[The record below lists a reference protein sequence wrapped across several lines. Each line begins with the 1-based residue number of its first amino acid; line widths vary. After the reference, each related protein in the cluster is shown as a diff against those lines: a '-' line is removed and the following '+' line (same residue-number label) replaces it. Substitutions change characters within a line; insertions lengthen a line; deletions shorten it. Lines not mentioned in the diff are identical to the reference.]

1 MAVYRVTSPSGEVFR
16 VTAPEGASEAQIV
29 AYAQANYAK
38 SNAPKPALPSYGAT
52 DLAANKFTLGL
63 ADKLGAVAT
72 AAGQT
77 IRSGG
82 NFGENYQTAQTGL
95 DAARTQYQE
104 ANPVIDWGTLPLNL
118 AGGGPSLASTA
129 KAIVMGGKGAI
140 GEAAKLGT
148 MFGALGGAGGSRGT
162 LPQQAAQTA
171 ASTGVGAALAP
182 VAAPV
187 VNMASKV
194 AARVTGRAGTQAS
207 RDLTKAGVILTQKLR
222 DQGMTPA
229 QAAMVVQEAHA
240 NGVPLA
246 LMDTGDEMRGLAAA
260 ISRKPGDA
268 RALIR
273 QAVITRQLNQGE
285 RVQGAITRNIGPT
298 VGTATEAQRLEQSA
312 KASAAP
318 LYEQAYAAGVV
329 DDPVI
334 NALVQHPEMQS
345 AIASGKQIHADE
357 TFMANA
363 KGEPPPAP
371 LPEDGV
377 DVRTLDYAKRAL
389 DRKIDAAYSGD
400 SAGKLQL
407 PMLKELRSTM
417 LGALDKAV
425 PEFAA
430 ARAAYGGPMQ
440 AAEALTMGKAA
451 INKSADDIAAEIA
464 DLSASQLA
472 QYRLGHRSAMADLV
486 DSKGFT
492 ADNVNALIG
501 SAKKQKVLA
510 ELYGGE
516 ANLTRLLKTLEQE
529 RQGGLTYKAVDTGS
543 PTAPRL
549 AEDADLASIGAE
561 TAIRALGGQSMW
573 GNFMSAIGQLYSYG
587 GSKAAARIQNQLAT
601 AISEKSPVA
610 IRAAVNAANKS
621 AKQAAIASHVSRRTA
636 SVATA
641 PVGTIAVDRSAQNR

>member
-1 MAVYRVTSPSGEVFR
+1 MADNWPGTVVGGEWPG
-16 VTAPEGASEAQIV
+16 TAVS
-29 AYAQANYAK
+29 K
-38 SNAPKPALPSYGAT
+38 PKTMRYGAT

-72 AAGQT
+72 AVGDT
-77 IRSGG
+77 IRNGG
-82 NFGENYQTAQTGL
+82 NFGDNYQTAQTGL
-95 DAARTQYQE
+95 DAAREQYQ
-104 ANPVIDWGTLPLNL
+104 AAHPVVDWGTLPLNL
-118 AGGGPSLASTA
+118 AGGGPSLANTA

-140 GEAAKLGT
+140 GEAAKMGT

-171 ASTGVGAALAP
+171 ASTGAGAVLAP

-187 VNMASKV
+187 ANAVGKV

-207 RDLTKAGVILTQKLR
+207 RDLAKAGVILTQKLR

-285 RVQGAITRNIGPT
+285 RVQGAIARDIGPT
-298 VGTATEAQRLEQSA
+298 VGTSTEAARLEQSA
-312 KASAAP
+312 KAAAAP
-318 LYEQAYAAGVV
+318 LYERAYASGLV
-329 DDPVI
+329 DDPTV
-334 NALVQHPEMQS
+334 NALQAHPLMRD
-345 AIASGKQIHADE
+345 AIETGRKIHADDK
-357 TFMANA
+357 FLAYV
-363 KGEPPPAP
+363 KGETPPPDLPQAAPAPEGAASPPAP
-371 LPEDGV
+371 V

-400 SAGKLQL
+400 SAAKMQL
-407 PMLKELRSTM
+407 PILRELRST
-417 LGALDKAV
+417 LIDALDKAV
-425 PEFAA
+425 PDYAA

-440 AAEALTMGKAA
+440 AAEALKLGKAA

-464 DLSASQLA
+464 NLSPSELA
-472 QYRLGHRSAMADLV
+472 QYRLGHRSAMSDLV

-516 ANLTRLLKTLEQE
+516 ANLQRLLKTLEQE

-549 AEDADLASIGAE
+549 AEDADLA
-561 TAIRALGGQSMW
+561 AISGQAAVRALGGQSAWHNIMT
-573 GNFMSAIGQLYSYG
+573 AIGQIYSYG

-610 IRAAVNAANKS
+610 IRAAVNAANKA

-636 SVATA
+636 AVTTA
-641 PVGTIAVDRSAQNR
+641 PVGTIAVNRSPEGQ